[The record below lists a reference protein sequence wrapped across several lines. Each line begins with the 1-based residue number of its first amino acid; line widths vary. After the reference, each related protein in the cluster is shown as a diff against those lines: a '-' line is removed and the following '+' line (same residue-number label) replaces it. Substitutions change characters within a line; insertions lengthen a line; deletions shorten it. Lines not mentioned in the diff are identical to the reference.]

1 MMTRKTLKNR
11 SGVTMIELLIVMT
24 IVVFVLAATSR
35 VLTALV
41 TQFKQQS
48 KIVETNVE
56 EVMGYEMLRRDIQS
70 AGYGLATALSDGTNF
85 DITTWDI
92 ANITGYV
99 EVNSPDPEAVFDD
112 HLISSP
118 PRALIATVTPG
129 TIVNAPFVNAVAGS
143 DYLVIKSILV
153 ARNDEAGKF
162 HHLDSGNNQNAWTPA
177 DANLDANDR
186 VIVMTMRQTD
196 PVIHLTLITNTAGGT
211 RHFSTTKGATANYAP
226 TEAWERRIVYG
237 VADSSVELSAPFNR
251 ADYVIANSPALV
263 PRHCADSTGV
273 LLKRIMKHDGNSG
286 GVFPGPGPDY
296 ADHALPLLD
305 CVADMQV
312 SYVDDTGTE
321 RDNIDGL
328 TAADVRDDVREVRV
342 YILTHEGQ
350 KDPNFDYPNTTVD
363 VGRNAVGVGRV
374 FDLTTIPDY
383 QNYRWKL
390 LTLAEKPMISR

>member
-186 VIVMTMRQTD
+186 D
-196 PVIHLTLITNTAGGT
+196 
-211 RHFSTTKGATANYAP
+211 
-226 TEAWERRIVYG
+226 RRIVYG